1 MTLCSHSNNM
11 VHIFIYVCMSNK
23 IFFFCF
29 FGYLWSIP
37 GRCWNISNS
46 LPVNMGDLHST
57 DVRIP
62 IYWCGYGH
70 IKPPSCITRVHESI
84 VHTEP
89 YLTIL
94 RWGRVISGPR
104 TWEIHGTKI
113 QPYYYNQISSFVV
126 RSRHRSCPLFVKLL
140 SDDGDGCVETFQ
152 FGPDVVWVICHDR
165 NQSQW
170 LLPYETNIWLGW
182 DQWNQGPRQRRVSIV
197 QWTSILWRDLNV
209 CHSSMDAPIFE
220 LVS

>member
-1 MTLCSHSNNM
+1 MTLCSHSNNT

-70 IKPPSCITRVHESI
+70 IKPPSCISI
-84 VHTEP
+84 AHTEP

-94 RWGRVISGPR
+94 GWGRVISGPR

-113 QPYYYNQISSFVV
+113 QPYYYNQISSFVLVPPSVVSPV
-126 RSRHRSCPLFVKLL
+126 RQTIVGRRWRVGGDLSVRTWRGVGDLSRP
-140 SDDGDGCVETFQ
+140 
-152 FGPDVVWVICHDR
+152 
-165 NQSQW
+165 
-170 LLPYETNIWLGW
+170 
-182 DQWNQGPRQRRVSIV
+182 
-197 QWTSILWRDLNV
+197 
-209 CHSSMDAPIFE
+209 
-220 LVS
+220 

>member
-1 MTLCSHSNNM
+1 
-11 VHIFIYVCMSNK
+11 
-23 IFFFCF
+23 
-29 FGYLWSIP
+29 
-37 GRCWNISNS
+37 
-46 LPVNMGDLHST
+46 MGDLHWT

-62 IYWCGYGH
+62 IYWCDFGH

-94 RWGRVISGPR
+94 GWGRVISGPR